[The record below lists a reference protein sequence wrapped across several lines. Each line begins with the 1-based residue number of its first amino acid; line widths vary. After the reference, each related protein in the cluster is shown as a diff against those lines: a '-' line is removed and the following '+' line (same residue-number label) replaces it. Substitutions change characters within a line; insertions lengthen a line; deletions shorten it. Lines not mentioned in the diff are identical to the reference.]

1 MTAWRFIHIISIL
14 YFCAGCGAAIM
25 PVWKVWTVES
35 INEKVVLILSA
46 QRAFTSAMLPG
57 IIAVL
62 FSGYAWAA
70 ATNYPL
76 TTGWMIGLQG
86 LLFLNLFLF
95 IPLFGVALRRVK
107 WAALS
112 SQKESI
118 ITKELEEALADNVP
132 LVFGTLVTI
141 TIPLMTWIACIE
153 LF

>member
-1 MTAWRFIHIISIL
+1 
-14 YFCAGCGAAIM
+14 M
-25 PVWKVWTVES
+25 PVWKAWKVNS
-35 INEKVVLILSA
+35 IDEKVVLVLSA

-76 TTGWMIGLQG
+76 TTGLMISLQA

-112 SQKESI
+112 SQKESE

-132 LVFGTLVTI
+132 LVFGTLVTL
-141 TIPLMTWIACIE
+141 TIPLMTWIACAE

>member
-1 MTAWRFIHIISIL
+1 LAIHSHSIHIIFLLGLWSGDNA
-14 YFCAGCGAAIM
+14 C
-25 PVWKVWTVES
+25 VEGLDGR
-35 INEKVVLILSA
+35 IVDEKVVLILSA

-70 ATNYPL
+70 VTNYPL

-86 LLFLNLFLF
+86 LFFLNLFLF

-112 SQKESI
+112 SQKEGTLS
-118 ITKELEEALADNVP
+118 KELEEALADNVP
-132 LVFGTLVTI
+132 LVFGVLVTV
-141 TIPLMTWIACIE
+141 TIPLMTGIACIE
-153 LF
+153 LL

>member
-1 MTAWRFIHIISIL
+1 
-14 YFCAGCGAAIM
+14 M
-25 PVWKVWTVES
+25 PIWKAWTVES
-35 INEKVVLILSA
+35 IDEKVALVLSA

-76 TTGWMIGLQG
+76 TTGLMISLQA

-112 SQKESI
+112 SQKESA

-132 LVFGTLVTI
+132 LVFGTLVTL
-141 TIPLMTWIACIE
+141 TIPLMTWIACAE

>member
-1 MTAWRFIHIISIL
+1 
-14 YFCAGCGAAIM
+14 M
-25 PVWKVWTVES
+25 PVWKAWKVDS
-35 INEKVVLILSA
+35 IDEKVVLVLSA

-76 TTGWMIGLQG
+76 TTGWMISLQA

-95 IPLFGVALRRVK
+95 VPLFGVALRRVK

-112 SQKESI
+112 SQKESAM
-118 ITKELEEALADNVP
+118 TKELEEALADNVP
-132 LVFGTLVTI
+132 LVFGTLVTL
-141 TIPLMTWIACIE
+141 TIPLMTWIACVE